1 MTNKKAI
8 SILECMAIDITG
20 ALMDADMTSSKRTVL
35 MQKLDAINL
44 AQRALWDFS
53 APQLEKENN
62 HENRNQDHK
71 TATSPLHGS

>member
-1 MTNKKAI
+1 MRLCAKGEVTMTNKKAI

-62 HENRNQDHK
+62 HEKD
-71 TATSPLHGS
+71 